1 MLSTIADFQRI
12 SSNINRALT
21 DTANKPDVT
30 RDTNYYLA
38 HIGQVTSVD
47 DFVNNFRLFS
57 YAMKAHGLSDMTYA
71 KAFMR
76 KVLTEGT
83 LTSKSFANELSDP
96 RFADFANAFNFAAL
110 GSTATQTNAAQSGTT
125 SKYIQGVMEE
135 DAGS

>member
-12 SSNINRALT
+12 SSNIKRALT

-38 HIGQVTSVD
+38 NIGKVTSVD

-57 YAMKAHGLSDMTYA
+57 YAMKAHGRSDMAYA

-83 LTSKSFANELSDP
+83 LTSKSFANQLSDP
-96 RFADFANAFNFAAL
+96 RFR
-110 GSTATQTNAAQSGTT
+110 
-125 SKYIQGVMEE
+125 
-135 DAGS
+135 